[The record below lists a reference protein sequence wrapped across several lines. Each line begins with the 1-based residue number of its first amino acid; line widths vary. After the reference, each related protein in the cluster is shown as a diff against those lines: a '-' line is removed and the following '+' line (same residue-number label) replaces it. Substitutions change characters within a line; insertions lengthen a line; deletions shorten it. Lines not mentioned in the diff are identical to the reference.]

1 MYNLGIST
9 LLAVIAAA
17 LTAFVLTPVAGIIPG
32 VAVWCLSFFLIS
44 RRVGTEVQKEMAA
57 LEPLV
62 QQRKIPELKAR
73 IEKLKK
79 EWGPW
84 QPLLEGQLDAQL
96 GMIDYLQMKWDVAL
110 PALER
115 GKWRNWMVTVCVGLV
130 HYRKKRTTDALKMLA
145 DAAWV
150 APKEP
155 MVYVVH
161 AMVLKRTGKEEEALK
176 VLADGLKALPDSE
189 LLQTLQSTIANK
201 KKIDIS
207 TFPQSWFQFF
217 PEDALKMMNTRGRK
231 GGPMPGAGFPQPKA
245 SRKARRGR

>member
-9 LLAVIAAA
+9 VLAVIAAA
-17 LTAFVLTPVAGIIPG
+17 LTAFLLTPVAGIIPG
-32 VAVWCLSFFLIS
+32 VAVWGLSFFLIS
-44 RRVGTEVQKEMAA
+44 RRVGVEVQKEMAA

-73 IEKLKK
+73 IEKMKT

-84 QPLLEGQLDAQL
+84 QPLLMGQLDAQL
-96 GMIDYLQMKWDVAL
+96 GMIDYLQMKWEVAL

-115 GKWRNWMVTVCVGLV
+115 GKWRNWMITVCIGLV
-130 HYRKKRTTDALKMLA
+130 HFRKKRTEEAFQNLA

-161 AMVLKRTGKEEEALK
+161 AVVLQRTGKRDEALK
-176 VLADGLKALPDSE
+176 VLADGLKSIPDSD
-189 LLQTLQSTIANK
+189 LLKALQTTIANK
-201 KKIDIS
+201 KKIDVA

-217 PEDALKMMNTRGRK
+217 PEDALKAMNMRGRK
-231 GGPMPGAGFPQPKA
+231 GGPMPGAGFPQPKV